1 MDAQFLLKLKKA
13 SHSPHV
19 IPHGQRQQVSLQP
32 CIVQSDET
40 SSLKSLTTECCG
52 SADSAPEVEQ
62 TDDRQMVGG
71 QNDVKPALPLMT
83 RRKRR
88 QDWCRWP
95 VCEEF
100 RRTGYCHGNTGTSLT
115 SETIIES
122 SCMSAHIRPSDKIP
136 ITPEGEVRICFDS
149 MGLLELNCRRPECH
163 FYHPPKPIRDQIVA
177 RRHAQYLREKVFR
190 ANSHMPSSSTAAFL
204 PLSLPQYGAQEYQ
217 HWNVCLPSPTEATAP
232 TFTVQQWQ
240 AALHLFLSSWLKM
253 GSTIPVTTDSPRL
266 QTITSSVDP
275 MHILGG
281 PANMNSLVP
290 GLLPNH
296 GVLGFNTHSMLS
308 SPYHPSVSTNQPHS
322 LSANSPIEPQQFV
335 NPSSVPFV
343 PLNLNNLT
351 SNRLGTPCIS
361 GFDGGWW
368 NMLFGPQ
375 AQTLNWNSIQSLP
388 ITMPTGSQQVA
399 NCGFRM
405 DSTWTGL
412 PDMLLPTTPYYNQMA
427 MLNKPTLPLNS
438 PELTHL
444 TSSSAGLPFNSTV
457 PMMNHQ
463 LASTVPTD
471 SGLILGSVL
480 SNSSSVLTSLHEH
493 LYANA
498 NNVNMNTNLSLL
510 PLADQRQSAATLS
523 LTE

>member
-1 MDAQFLLKLKKA
+1 MAAYISLSLISA
-13 SHSPHV
+13 SHSPQV
-19 IPHGQRQQVSLQP
+19 IPHDQRQQVGLQP
-32 CIVQSDET
+32 NLVQSNET
-40 SSLKSLTTECCG
+40 SSFKPLTAECCG
-52 SADSAPEVEQ
+52 STDSAPEVEV
-62 TDDRQMVGG
+62 TGDRRMVGS
-71 QNDVKPALPLMT
+71 QSDVKPASPVMI

-100 RRTGYCHGNTGTSLT
+100 RRTGYCHGITGISLT
-115 SETIIES
+115 SETHIES

-163 FYHPPKPIRDQIVA
+163 FYHPPKAIRDQIVA
-177 RRHAQYLREKVFR
+177 RRHAQYLREKVFK

-204 PLSLPQYGAQEYQ
+204 PLSSSQHGAQEYQ
-217 HWNVCLPSPTEATAP
+217 HWNVCLPSPAETTPP
-232 TFTVQQWQ
+232 TFTMQQWQ

-253 GSTIPVTTDSPRL
+253 GNTIPGTTDASRL
-266 QTITSSVDP
+266 QTVASSVDR

-308 SPYHPSVSTNQPHS
+308 SPYQPSISTNQPLN

-335 NPSSVPFV
+335 NPSSIPLF
-343 PLNLNNLT
+343 PLNFSGLT

-375 AQTLNWNSIQSLP
+375 AQTVNWNGVQSLP
-388 ITMPTGSQQVA
+388 ITMSTDSQQLA

-412 PDMLLPTTPYYNQMA
+412 PDMLLPTTPYYNPMT
-427 MLNKPTLPLNS
+427 MVNKPTFPSNS
-438 PELTHL
+438 PELAHL

-457 PMMNHQ
+457 PMINQ
-463 LASTVPTD
+463 QFASTVSTD
-471 SGLILGSVL
+471 SGLMLGSML

-493 LYANA
+493 LYTNA
-498 NNVNMNTNLSLL
+498 NNVNMNTNIALL
-510 PLADQRQSAATLS
+510 PLADQRQTAATLT